1 MANSNL
7 LLQSRPF
14 APTFAVLFKNMVSHI
29 NKSFVWLWM
38 AVLLSASVGVSIQQV
53 YCYCIG
59 KTTVSLF
66 TAEDSCQVANI
77 ADLADCC
84 KKTAPSKK
92 SCCEKPDAEK
102 QGCTKKTTK
111 VFQLK
116 TEFEVGNAGFKKL
129 DAPKSW
135 GFVPALASI
144 VEVAPL
150 AQNGGFQAFER
161 PPPPL
166 SGRMICIR
174 QGVFRC

>member
-1 MANSNL
+1 
-7 LLQSRPF
+7 
-14 APTFAVLFKNMVSHI
+14 MVSHI

-59 KTTVSLF
+59 ETTVSLF
-66 TAEDSCQVANI
+66 TADDACQAEINDPM
-77 ADLADCC
+77 APCHPDELPNCC
-84 KKTAPSKK
+84 KKTAPTKK
-92 SCCEKPDAEK
+92 SCCEKPDSEK

-116 TEFEVGNAGFKKL
+116 TEFEVENIGFKKL

-135 GFVPALASI
+135 GFVPAFASI

-150 AQNGGFQAFER
+150 VQNVGFQGFGR